1 MPAAQTAAEVV
12 GAGKA
17 HARASWYG
25 GTSNSSRWVD
35 GGRDDTGASDFVPIG
50 SRGQLAPISLEN
62 GRLPDSLTRRYSLA
76 VETTDDF
83 IYEKPDEEIIVGVW
97 LPGMFP
103 SPLGHLR
110 TSVKVEDDGDGLD
123 GSVQAFE
130 RLGESDSMDC
140 LLYTSPSPRDAT
152 LSRMP
157 SSA

>member
-1 MPAAQTAAEVV
+1 M
-12 GAGKA
+12 
-17 HARASWYG
+17 
-25 GTSNSSRWVD
+25 
-35 GGRDDTGASDFVPIG
+35 
-50 SRGQLAPISLEN
+50 
-62 GRLPDSLTRRYSLA
+62 PDSLTRRYSLA

-130 RLGESDSMDC
+130 RLGESNSMDDLGLRRPDTTEDDKRGAGYSVAAFNDTKGRVYRDDSMTVEIGRIQGDDPW
-140 LLYTSPSPRDAT
+140 YVE
-152 LSRMP
+152 MI
-157 SSA
+157 